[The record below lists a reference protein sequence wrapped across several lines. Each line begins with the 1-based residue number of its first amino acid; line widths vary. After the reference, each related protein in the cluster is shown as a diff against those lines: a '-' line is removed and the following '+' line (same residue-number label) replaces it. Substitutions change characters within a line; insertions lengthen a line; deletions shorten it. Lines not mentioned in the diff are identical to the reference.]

1 MHLLEKLLCEEE
13 RGRLTE
19 SSFTYSSVSKS
30 LANISILTRNLKSFN
45 DQKIKCEELYW
56 GVRCRRSS
64 RKCIQ
69 MLPGNLRALAPQPE
83 VGSGRQ
89 KCQGHGH
96 CGSSFS
102 ESLEQRHEQLLA
114 KLTLQI
120 ACVEVQSAMYLPST
134 DSTEKLV
141 LTKSRELKD
150 VCKNVPCNT
159 IHI

>member
-1 MHLLEKLLCEEE
+1 MIK
-13 RGRLTE
+13 
-19 SSFTYSSVSKS
+19 
-30 LANISILTRNLKSFN
+30 
-45 DQKIKCEELYW
+45 KIKCEELYW

-64 RKCIQ
+64 RTCIQ
-69 MLPGNLRALAPQPE
+69 MFPGNLRALAPQPE
-83 VGSGRQ
+83 VGNGSQ

-96 CGSSFS
+96 CAFLLGSSSS
-102 ESLEQRHEQLLA
+102 ERLEQRHEQLLA

-120 ACVEVQSAMYLPST
+120 ACVEVQSAMYLSST

-141 LTKSRELKD
+141 LQKSQELKD